1 MANGVFKWDKY
12 NENIDIFG
20 FGGHLG
26 CHLEYLIFPKGAATA
41 PVITLKNKS
50 QGFIIG
56 KKTLE
61 GPYFWVLLKIPLWQL
76 DYFDSS

>member
-1 MANGVFKWDKY
+1 MANRLFKWDKY
-12 NENIDIFG
+12 NENIGMFG

-26 CHLEYLIFPKGAATA
+26 RHLEYLIFPKGAATA
-41 PVITLKNKS
+41 PVITLKSKS

-61 GPYFWVLLKIPLWQL
+61 EPYFRVLLKIPLWQL
-76 DYFDSS
+76 DYIK